1 MKLTITTHEEQAK
14 RDRAHWRS
22 LTPEERLDAVEV
34 LRLEAGKFLYEYP
47 SRLRRVVAITRR
59 APRCLHDRGRLR
71 GVEVTFIGFDDL
83 VKNKQATP
91 RAKDKADVEELT
103 QP

>member
-1 MKLTITTHEEQAK
+1 
-14 RDRAHWRS
+14 
-22 LTPEERLDAVEV
+22 
-34 LRLEAGKFLYEYP
+34 
-47 SRLRRVVAITRR
+47 
-59 APRCLHDRGRLR
+59 
-71 GVEVTFIGFDDL
+71 VTFIGFDDL